1 MFGGANPEGRCFA
14 QSSRM
19 QLVADR
25 FAVHEDG
32 RAFDLATGAR
42 VTITL
47 GSAGG
52 IAEQLRWTERCDGLR
67 TLRHRAVAPL
77 IDFGLVG
84 EHRRFE
90 AWGCGG
96 AWRGD
101 TGAPLKSVR
110 AQAEGTSVHA
120 IVSRW
125 MRACGLSAGD
135 LSRESLRV
143 GASGGG
149 VWVPDAGSGYPE
161 TVDEEVQDGLRI
173 ADRGMQII
181 ERRAVPALAEMFQ
194 ATDSARPHV
203 STLWGPPGSG
213 KMTAISELARIAR
226 VRGLVPVAARL
237 IESTHAEL
245 WRGRSLFIIADESA
259 ERTWV
264 AFLAAALRAAQSH
277 VLLLIGEAESR
288 SVAGVSIG
296 RLTADALVAAIRP
309 GVVGGRF
316 EQAVRRVATRA
327 HGLPGRFTR
336 QLWRGRGSQHKVS
349 RVVLPRVAEQA
360 AVYGR
365 DESVDDPFA
374 VAPVPCAWPAPGEL
388 VVLRRRLD
396 GARDALANGRHA
408 SGIRQ
413 LRQCIGGLARRG
425 AWSDAAHGA
434 TALAQALLRRGR
446 TRDAQAVIDDGRDY
460 ATRADEG
467 IRLVDLA
474 TLRGEAWIDL
484 GRLDEADSVLGTA
497 LAAAQ
502 AHEDPDRAN
511 AASLA
516 LARGS
521 YWRGRYADA
530 HAALASGPAPS
541 AMLVRRAVL
550 AMRIAA
556 GRGDLPGAMSL
567 LSEVIARAPGYGAGE
582 RAHLASV
589 SAFLHLVVGDLNAAE
604 DDVSRAIALARE
616 AHDPMRAVRARLL
629 RVEVERRRGRT
640 SAAIDQLHRLRRV
653 VATMPPIVRARWD
666 VAMALSAPGAVPRD
680 VIARQ
685 VASTGLG
692 ALALYVAVGEGVHAV
707 PCARAGIDAPVG
719 YGVTAAPYRGDP
731 FADELVAILRVCQ
744 TAADETTLLKEI
756 CMRLRQHL
764 HAAAVGV
771 VAVRGAHA
779 RVIASNGAR
788 FDTGVA
794 ERAVAA
800 GIPIDAHRRDDRI
813 EAAAPV
819 EYGGAS
825 IGALCARWSVGS
837 TYDIARA
844 GSVLAMSA
852 AAVAPMLAA
861 VIARELQTVT
871 ASKDLLGITNVMDEL
886 RRSIERAAAAPF
898 AVLIDGES
906 GSGKELVARA
916 IHRGSTRRQKAFC
929 TLNCAALPDDLVEA
943 ELFGH
948 VRGAFTGA
956 IADRAGVFEDAHGG
970 TLFLDEVGELSPR
983 AQAKLLRVIQDGE
996 LRRVG
1001 ENVSRCVDVR
1011 IVSATNR
1018 ALQREVDSGAFRLDL
1033 LYRLD
1038 VVHITVPPLRERR
1051 EDITLL
1057 ADHFWHDAAQRVGSR
1072 ATLGAAALTALAR
1085 YDWPGN
1091 VRELQ
1096 NVLAALAVRTPK
1108 RGVIPPTALPAPFAD
1123 RAAGDAFTLD
1133 EARRTFELRFVRAA
1147 LVRTGG
1153 HRGRAAAELGV
1164 TRQGLTKL
1172 MTRLGISA

>member
-1 MFGGANPEGRCFA
+1 
-14 QSSRM
+14 M

-25 FAVHEDG
+25 FAMHEDG

-52 IAEQLRWTERCDGLR
+52 IAEQLRWTERCDVLR

-101 TGAPLKSVR
+101 TGAPLKGVR
-110 AQAEGTSVHA
+110 AQAEGTLVHA
-120 IVSRW
+120 IASRW

-135 LSRESLRV
+135 LSQESLRV
-143 GASGGG
+143 GDAGGG
-149 VWVPDAGSGYPE
+149 VWVPTAGSGYPE

-213 KMTAISELARIAR
+213 KLTAISELARIAR

-277 VLLLIGEAESR
+277 VLLLVGETESR
-288 SVAGVSIG
+288 SIAGVSIG

-336 QLWRGRGSQHKVS
+336 ELWRGRGSQHPTS

-374 VAPVPCAWPAPGEL
+374 IVPAPCAWPAPGEL
-388 VVLRRRLD
+388 VALRRKLD
-396 GARDALANGRHA
+396 GAREALGNGHHA

-446 TRDAQAVIDDGRDY
+446 TRDAQVVIDDGRDY

-467 IRLVDLA
+467 MRLVDLA
-474 TLRGEAWIDL
+474 TLRGEAWIDQ
-484 GRLDEADSVLGTA
+484 GRLDEADSVLAAA
-497 LAAAQ
+497 LAAAR
-502 AHEDPDRAN
+502 AHEDSARAD

-516 LARGS
+516 LARSS
-521 YWRGRYADA
+521 YWRGRYGDAD
-530 HAALASGPAPS
+530 AALAPVFTLPV
-541 AMLVRRAVL
+541 MPVRRAVL
-550 AMRIAA
+550 TMRIAA
-556 GRGDLPGAMSL
+556 GLGDLPRAMSL
-567 LSEVIARAPGYGAGE
+567 LSEVSGRAADHAVGD

-589 SAFLHLVVGDLNAAE
+589 AAFLHLVVGDLNAAE

-616 AHDPMRAVRARLL
+616 AHDPMRAARARLL

-666 VAMALSAPGAVPRD
+666 VAMALSAPGSVLRE
-680 VIARQ
+680 VIARH

-692 ALALYVAVGEGVHAV
+692 ALALYVGRDGVNA
-707 PCARAGIDAPVG
+707 ASDASASVD
-719 YGVTAAPYRGDP
+719 VNHHERDP
-731 FADELVAILRVCQ
+731 FAAELVAILRVCQ
-744 TAADETTLLKEI
+744 TAADETTVLQDV
-756 CMRLRQHL
+756 CARLRQHL

-771 VAVRGAHA
+771 VAVRGEHA
-779 RVIASNGAR
+779 RVIASDGAR
-788 FDTGVA
+788 FDTSIA

-800 GIPIDAHRRDDRI
+800 GITIDAHRHDTRI
-813 EAAAPV
+813 EAAAPM

-852 AAVAPMLAA
+852 AAAAPMLAA
-861 VIARELQTVT
+861 VIARDLQAVT
-871 ASKDLLGITNVMDEL
+871 ASSDLLGVTAVMDEL
-886 RRSIERAAAAPF
+886 RRSIERAASAPF

-916 IHRGSTRRQKAFC
+916 IHRGSTRRQKPFC
-929 TLNCAALPDDLVEA
+929 TLNCAALPDELVEA

-948 VRGAFTGA
+948 TRGAFTGA
-956 IADRAGVFEDAHGG
+956 VADRAGVFEDAHGG

-1001 ENVSRCVDVR
+1001 ENGSRRVDVR

-1018 ALQREVDSGAFRLDL
+1018 ALQREVDSGTFRLDL

-1051 EDITLL
+1051 EDIAVL
-1057 ADHFWHDAAQRVGSR
+1057 ADHFWRDAAQCVGSR
-1072 ATLGAAALTALAR
+1072 ATLSAAALTALAR

-1096 NVLAALAVRTPK
+1096 NVLAALAVRSPK
-1108 RGVIPPTALPAPFAD
+1108 RGVIPPAALPAPFAD
-1123 RAAGDAFTLD
+1123 SGAGDAFTLD
-1133 EARRTFELRFVRAA
+1133 QARRTFELRFVRAA